1 MFVLNQ
7 LSEMHGAGSV
17 KVCMHVVRFFILTF
31 SVRFQFPFPLIK
43 IDFNFGT
50 HRQKVSYF
58 FSVCTKFE

>member
-50 HRQKVSYF
+50 HRF
-58 FSVCTKFE
+58 I